1 MGRIKHHTLAI
12 IMKVA
17 FALCALV
24 AVAIAQRPGGNHGNH
39 GDHGL
44 GGLIHHEV
52 VALIT
57 ADSALTVD
65 QCSTKCDALFDLVD
79 GHDETQTDQMCK
91 EVCDCEIN
99 KNCPHQHGH
108 HPTTKASNHTSRTL
122 SLEDVM
128 LDMYDVTIYLT

>member
-1 MGRIKHHTLAI
+1 MGSHRIRIKHHTLFI

-17 FALCALV
+17 LALCALV
-24 AVAIAQRPGGNHGNH
+24 AVTIAQRPGGNHGGH
-39 GDHGL
+39 DQHGL
-44 GGLIHHEV
+44 AGLIHHEV

-99 KNCPHQHGH
+99 KNCAHHQQHSPKLAGLSH
-108 HPTTKASNHTSRTL
+108 SRMSCWTCMTSQ
-122 SLEDVM
+122 
-128 LDMYDVTIYLT
+128 YL

>member
-1 MGRIKHHTLAI
+1 MGRIKYQTHAV
-12 IMKVA
+12 IMKV
-17 FALCALV
+17 FLTLCALV

-44 GGLIHHEV
+44 AGLIHHEV

-99 KNCPHQHGH
+99 KNCPHHQQHGH
-108 HPTTKASNHTSRTL
+108 HPTTKASN
-122 SLEDVM
+122 
-128 LDMYDVTIYLT
+128 